1 MTGTLIKHSRAVM
14 YQTGTLMKHSRTVK
28 GDHAKSAIK
37 MKRLPRSSLY
47 MIDLRVPKASGKGIG
62 H

>member
-1 MTGTLIKHSRAVM
+1 MTVTLIKYSRAVM

-37 MKRLPRSSLY
+37 TKRVFVDSLY
-47 MIDLRVPKASGKGIG
+47 MSDPRRPIASGNGID